1 MNMINLQ
8 VSDNVRCVSWDFD
21 LVDWTTRGCT
31 TTLGQNGTVTC
42 ACNHLTNFA
51 ALVVSNNSYFYSA
64 FLCSHCFMCKDNC
77 LRQDGCKPLNPIID
91 TLLTF
96 ISYIGIIISI
106 TGLILTIITI
116 LAFK

>member
-1 MNMINLQ
+1 MSTIDLQ

-51 ALVVSNNSYFYSA
+51 VLVVSNNNNILQCFFMLSLFYV
-64 FLCSHCFMCKDNC
+64 
-77 LRQDGCKPLNPIID
+77 
-91 TLLTF
+91 
-96 ISYIGIIISI
+96 
-106 TGLILTIITI
+106 
-116 LAFK
+116 